1 MMDAGSPILLYFDV
15 PKSCEDAVP
24 LLDLKLPHF
33 SKMMRKVMR
42 RIDGGTTNIEKTLLQ
57 VSHAGLLEPS
67 PFKLVTEP
75 EFRSD
80 VLFARLP
87 NGTGKNEIYQLPF
100 TRLSVRRCDVQ
111 HEENHQSNS
120 PLSESTANRSTLEG
134 TLNRLAQRLDHIDS
148 SLEALSAGTRTP
160 LAKPAGQITPI
171 KLISTDSRVSPGR
184 AQASTPLTVD
194 DRLKRRAPTPARVSD
209 PRHLEHLKNT
219 IDHVLHRIQRDKQVG
234 SMTSF
239 ENQLTA
245 ITFLMDASSDP
256 PQRGADKSFVGESN
270 AVEASSGKK
279 RKHKKHKHSFISS
292 QPGKNS
298 VDMDSSF

>member
-1 MMDAGSPILLYFDV
+1 MAEQRPILVYFDV
-15 PKSCEDAVP
+15 AKSCEDAVP

-33 SKMMRKVMR
+33 SKMMKKIMRK
-42 RIDGGTTNIEKTLLQ
+42 IDGGTTNVEKPLLR
-57 VSHAGLLEPS
+57 VSHTGLLEPS

-75 EFRSD
+75 EFKSD

-111 HEENHQSNS
+111 REENQSNS
-120 PLSESTANRSTLEG
+120 LLSESTGNRLTLEG
-134 TLNRLAQRLDHIDS
+134 TLDRLVQRLDHIDS
-148 SLEALSAGTRTP
+148 SLEALSVGTRTP
-160 LAKPAGQITPI
+160 SAKPAGQITPT
-171 KLISTDSRVSPGR
+171 KLISTDSRLSPVR
-184 AQASTPLTVD
+184 AQASTPLAVND
-194 DRLKRRAPTPARVSD
+194 QVKRRAPTPARISD

-234 SMTSF
+234 SMTTF

-245 ITFLMDASSDP
+245 VTFLMEASSDP
-256 PQRGADKSFVGESN
+256 LQQGADKSFVEESN
-270 AVEASSGKK
+270 AIEASGGKK
-279 RKHKKHKHSFISS
+279 RKHKKHKHNFISS
-292 QPGKNS
+292 QSGKNL

>member
-1 MMDAGSPILLYFDV
+1 MDGGSPILVHFDV
-15 PKSCEDAVP
+15 PKNCEDAVP

-33 SKMMRKVMR
+33 SKMIKKIMRK
-42 RIDGGTTNIEKTLLQ
+42 IDGGTINIEKTLLR
-57 VSHAGLLEPS
+57 VSHGGSLEPS
-67 PFKLVTEP
+67 PFKVVSEP
-75 EFRSD
+75 EFKSD

-111 HEENHQSNS
+111 HEENHHSS
-120 PLSESTANRSTLEG
+120 LPLSESTANRSTLEG

-160 LAKPAGQITPI
+160 SAKPVEQITPT
-171 KLISTDSRVSPGR
+171 KFISTDSRVSPGR
-184 AQASTPLTVD
+184 AQASTPLAANDGV
-194 DRLKRRAPTPARVSD
+194 KKRAPTPARVSD

-234 SMTSF
+234 SMTTF

-245 ITFLMDASSDP
+245 ITFLMEASSDP
-256 PQRGADKSFVGESN
+256 PQLGADKSFVEESN

-279 RKHKKHKHSFISS
+279 RKHKKHKHHFISS
-292 QPGKNS
+292 QPGENL